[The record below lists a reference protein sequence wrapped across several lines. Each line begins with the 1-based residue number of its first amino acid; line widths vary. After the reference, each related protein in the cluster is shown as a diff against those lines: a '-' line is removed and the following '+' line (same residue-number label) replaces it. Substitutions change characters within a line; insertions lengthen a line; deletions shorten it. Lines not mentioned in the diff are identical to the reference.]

1 MESKREHYVKL
12 GVIGIYLVILGLMYL
27 FMTVQGLSFRDLAHL
42 IQSVIHRSGAWGP
55 VIMTGV
61 YAVSTIV
68 PFPTTGFAIVS
79 GALFGP
85 WLGLLIAVFGVNLTA
100 WISFGLA
107 RYFGQH
113 FVQEKEKGWVKELD
127 HLLTEEGFVPVML
140 MRLLFVPSD
149 FVSLGSGLT
158 RMPFKTFMMAT
169 FVGTLPA
176 TLAFTLLGEAVLNPA
191 GKVVLASL
199 AVALV
204 ATVLVLRRV
213 PALKKYIPK

>member
-12 GVIGIYLVILGLMYL
+12 GVLGIYLVILGLMYL

-42 IQSVIHRSGAWGP
+42 IQSVIRRSGAWGP

>member
-1 MESKREHYVKL
+1 
-12 GVIGIYLVILGLMYL
+12 
-27 FMTVQGLSFRDLAHL
+27 
-42 IQSVIHRSGAWGP
+42 
-55 VIMTGV
+55 MTGV

>member
-1 MESKREHYVKL
+1 MLYQL
-12 GVIGIYLVILGLMYL
+12 LL
-27 FMTVQGLSFRDLAHL
+27 
-42 IQSVIHRSGAWGP
+42 
-55 VIMTGV
+55 
-61 YAVSTIV
+61 

-107 RYFGQH
+107 RFFFGQH

-127 HLLTEEGFVPVML
+127 HLLTAEGFIPVML

-158 RMPFKTFMMAT
+158 RMPFKTFLMAT

-176 TLAFTLLGEAVLNPA
+176 TIVFTLLGEAVLNPA
-191 GKVVLASL
+191 GKLLLASL
-199 AVALV
+199 AIALL
-204 ATVLVLRRV
+204 ATILILRRV
-213 PALKKYIPK
+213 PALKSIFRNSIHMSFELFGRTKQGRTGMLKSPACRFSDAVFHAYRHQGRGKNTFIF

>member
-12 GVIGIYLVILGLMYL
+12 GVLGIYLVILGLMYL

-42 IQSVIHRSGAWGP
+42 IQSVIRRSGAWGP

-158 RMPFKTFMMAT
+158 RMPFKTFMIAT

>member
-12 GVIGIYLVILGLMYL
+12 GVLGIYLVILGLMYL

-42 IQSVIHRSGAWGP
+42 IQSVIRRSGAWGP

-127 HLLTEEGFVPVML
+127 HLLTEEGFV
-140 MRLLFVPSD
+140 
-149 FVSLGSGLT
+149 SLGSGLT

>member
-12 GVIGIYLVILGLMYL
+12 GVLGIYLVILGLMYL

-42 IQSVIHRSGAWGP
+42 IQSVIRRSGAWGP

-149 FVSLGSGLT
+149 FASLGSGLT